1 VEDEL
6 ARFMPLEKVIRLDL
20 DTTAKRGSHHRI
32 LQGFAREEYAVLLG
46 TKMVARGHD
55 YPKVTMVGIVSAD
68 TELAFPDFR
77 CDERAFSLFLQA
89 AGRAGRAA
97 EDGSP
102 GEVLIQTWMK
112 DHPVLELVRKGDY
125 RAFYT
130 REIRLRQTANYPPL
144 GWMVLFGFTSKKE
157 ERAQAAAQK
166 FVSQAAQQFP
176 RLEWLGPTPAYRAR
190 LKDRHRFQVVLKAP
204 RQTRAMQSPSRQR
217 LVKMIAAFRESL
229 PSTVHFFVDVD
240 PMQLI

>member
-1 VEDEL
+1 
-6 ARFMPLEKVIRLDL
+6 MPLEKVIRLDL

-55 YPKVTMVGIVSAD
+55 YPKVTLVGVVSAD
-68 TELAFPDFR
+68 NELAFPDFR

-102 GEVLIQTWMK
+102 GEVLIQTWIPK
-112 DHPVLELVRKGDY
+112 HPVLELVRQGDY
-125 RAFYT
+125 RAFYK
-130 REIRLRQTANYPPL
+130 REIALRQTANYPPL
-144 GWMVLFGFTSKKE
+144 GWMVLFGFTSKQE
-157 ERAQAAAQK
+157 ERAKGAAQD
-166 FVSQAAQQFP
+166 FVAQAVKQFP

-204 RQTRAMQSPSRQR
+204 RQVRAMQSLARKR
-217 LVKMIAAFRESL
+217 LVEMIAAFRESL

-240 PMQLI
+240 PMQMI